1 MNNQFEEFDVYE
13 EPGFFDEILFFFEG
27 MPPLFAIVPIFIAIV
42 TFIVFFMI
50 IKNAAKAAIERKRN
64 NNSPVE
70 AVVSKVIGRRTS
82 IHGGGET
89 RAYNEYYV
97 TFELDNGERLEFNV
111 KGEEYGKLVEG
122 DEGELKYQGT
132 RYLGFTRYVVVESK

>member
-1 MNNQFEEFDVYE
+1 MNEQFEELEMYE

-42 TFIVFFMI
+42 TFIVFFII

-64 NNSPVE
+64 NNSPIE
-70 AVVSKVIGRRTS
+70 TVVSKVIGRRTS

-97 TFELDNGERLEFNV
+97 TFELENGERLEFNV
-111 KGEEYGKLVEG
+111 KGEEYGKLAEG

-132 RYLGFTRYVVVESK
+132 RYLGFTRYVVVAK